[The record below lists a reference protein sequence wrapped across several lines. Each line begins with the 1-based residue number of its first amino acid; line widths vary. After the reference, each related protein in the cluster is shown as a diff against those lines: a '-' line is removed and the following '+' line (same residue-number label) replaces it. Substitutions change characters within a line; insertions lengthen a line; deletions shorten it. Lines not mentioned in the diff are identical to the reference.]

1 MSRRIS
7 LRSILFDTPIIEKMT
22 LGSSAFAI
30 RPLKRPRGK
39 PQAPGPPRL
48 LERQEDARPL
58 VLPPISEKMTLA
70 SAAFAT
76 RPLKRPGGKP
86 QAPGPP
92 RLLERQEDARPLV
105 LPRRVRAL
113 RKEEAFGRDVARVD
127 QAVSH
132 ALGAF

>member
-58 VLPPISEKMTLA
+58 VLP
-70 SAAFAT
+70 
-76 RPLKRPGGKP
+76 
-86 QAPGPP
+86 
-92 RLLERQEDARPLV
+92 
-105 LPRRVRAL
+105 RRVRAL

-132 ALGAF
+132 ALGAFGGQRPQVVAGHLHRLRQPS